1 MQLASGSCVGLLG
14 PNGAGKT
21 TLLKALAGLLPIE
34 TGQVSFNDHPI
45 ADARLITYVPQR
57 EAVDWDFPITVRGLA
72 EMGRYSVLGV
82 WKPFGARDEAIV
94 GEALQV
100 ADLTAFA
107 NRQLKA
113 LSGGQ
118 QQRAFLARAW
128 AQEAEIYLL
137 DEPFGG
143 LDKNASQ
150 AFAAAIH
157 RLRDSGKL
165 LIVSHHNLVDAGSFS
180 TTCSFSTA
188 NWSRLDPPTKR
199 SSSDNIDRAYST
211 RSSPD
216 ASDELARRA
225 VHYEFMRRALL
236 ACVLIGFTNG
246 FLGAPMSSCDA
257 SRSWRTR
264 SPIRCC
270 PDSPWRRC

>member
-1 MQLASGSCVGLLG
+1 VSGRLLIEDLTVSYHRIPAVHHVDVQLASGSCIGLLG

-34 TGQVSFNDHPI
+34 TGRISLNGHPI

-72 EMGRYSVLGV
+72 EMGRYPVLGL
-82 WKPFGARDEAIV
+82 WRPFRAQDENIV

-143 LDKNASQ
+143 LDKNASL

-165 LIVSHHNLVDAGSFS
+165 VVVSHHNLVDARELFDHVLILNGELVAFG
-180 TTCSFSTA
+180 
-188 NWSRLDPPTKR
+188 PTDQTLTR
-199 SSSDNIDRAYST
+199 ENIDRAFST
-211 RSSPD
+211 R
-216 ASDELARRA
+216 
-225 VHYEFMRRALL
+225 
-236 ACVLIGFTNG
+236 IFTG
-246 FLGAPMSSCDA
+246 
-257 SRSWRTR
+257 RKR
-264 SPIRCC
+264 
-270 PDSPWRRC
+270 